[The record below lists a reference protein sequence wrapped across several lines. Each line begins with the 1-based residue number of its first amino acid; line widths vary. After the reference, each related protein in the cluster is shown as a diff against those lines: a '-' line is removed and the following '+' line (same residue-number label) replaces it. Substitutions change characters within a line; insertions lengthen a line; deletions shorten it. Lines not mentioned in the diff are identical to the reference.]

1 MSYFNIKPKNL
12 KSEVDILLVYVQA
25 LETFVTALD
34 NIYKVIEASGKAFA
48 DMKNTLYNLTQEV
61 VVEKEELQLI
71 IDSLSQI
78 IECYEDAEKNCILFK
93 RKKIKL
99 Y

>member
-34 NIYKVIEASGKAFA
+34 NIYKVIEE
-48 DMKNTLYNLTQEV
+48 N
-61 VVEKEELQLI
+61 
-71 IDSLSQI
+71 
-78 IECYEDAEKNCILFK
+78 
-93 RKKIKL
+93 
-99 Y
+99 